1 MASEQLASEWLVLVA
16 RRCSDPR
23 KPSFRGQWVGFV
35 HSLTFLATSPA
46 ADFAAGAVLAG
57 RNVTDHLVGS
67 NHFTDVFISSP

>member
-46 ADFAAGAVLAG
+46 ADFAAGAVG
-57 RNVTDHLVGS
+57 HRNEGEKIGECG
-67 NHFTDVFISSP
+67 FI